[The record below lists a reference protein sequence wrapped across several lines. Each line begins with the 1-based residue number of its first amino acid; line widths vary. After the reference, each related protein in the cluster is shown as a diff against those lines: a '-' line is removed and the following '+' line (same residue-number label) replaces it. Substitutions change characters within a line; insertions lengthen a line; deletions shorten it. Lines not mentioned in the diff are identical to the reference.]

1 MRKKQNIPSAFEN
14 AFGDLGYANP
24 MESPSVSN
32 VDEMDTFA
40 DVEPNDNNEPEPPVK
55 EPEEKEEP
63 VDNTDPNK
71 DDSNIPQEVLDQMNG
86 KSSSDPDDVSNN
98 GLDDELNADDLTEA
112 EKVGALFDAVAE
124 SFGWDI
130 NDIDE
135 DDRPVTVDG
144 LTDYL
149 KEVVNQNSVPQYADE
164 RIQKLDEYVKNGGNF
179 EDFYAAQQQEL
190 NYDKMDIEDEVN
202 QKAVVRELLKLN
214 GYSDEQIT
222 NKINRYEDAD
232 MLEEEASEAIVRL
245 KAVRA
250 EQAKQLEEKQLALRK
265 QQEEDQRKFFN
276 DINTQINTLSD
287 IRGIAIPKEDRK
299 ELFDYIF
306 KQDAQ
311 GLTQYQKDFQKNL
324 TKNLIESAY
333 FCKNADK
340 FVSEAKKTGETSAAN
355 KLRTMLRHTS
365 RNHSSYNADEDKQRP
380 AWEIAS
386 KFL

>member
-1 MRKKQNIPSAFEN
+1 MRKKQTTPSAFDN
-14 AFGDLGYANP
+14 AFESLGFSNP
-24 MESPSVSN
+24 MGATETTNMDN
-32 VDEMDTFA
+32 VDTFE
-40 DVEPNDNNEPEPPVK
+40 DVEIDNNEPEPPVE

-63 VDNTDPNK
+63 VEK
-71 DDSNIPQEVLDQMNG
+71 EDDTKIPQEVLDQMNK
-86 KSSSDPDDVSNN
+86 KSSSDQIDNSDKGLGDEPNN
-98 GLDDELNADDLTEA
+98 EDLAEA
-112 EKVGALFDAVAE
+112 EQVGALFDAVAE
-124 SFGWDI
+124 SFGWNI
-130 NDIDE
+130 NDIEE
-135 DDRPVTVDG
+135 DDRPVTVDD
-144 LTDYL
+144 LTNYL

-164 RIQKLDEYVKNGGNF
+164 RIQQLDEYVKNGGKF
-179 EDFYAAQQQEL
+179 EDFYATKQQEL
-190 NYDKMDIEDEVN
+190 SYDTLDIEDEVN

-214 GYSDEQIT
+214 GYSDDQIT

-232 MLEEEASEAIVRL
+232 MLEEEASEALTRL
-245 KAVRA
+245 KAVKA
-250 EQAKQLEEKQLALRK
+250 EQTRQLQEQQAALRA
-265 QQEEDQRKFFN
+265 QQEEQQRQFFT
-276 DINTQINTLSD
+276 DMNTQINALND

-324 TKNLIESAY
+324 AKNLIESAY

-340 FVSEAKKTGETSAAN
+340 FVNGAKKAGETSAAN

>member
-1 MRKKQNIPSAFEN
+1 MRKKQNIPSAFEY

-71 DDSNIPQEVLDQMNG
+71 DDSGIPQEVLDQMNG

-98 GLDDELNADDLTEA
+98 GLGDELNADDLTEA

>member
-1 MRKKQNIPSAFEN
+1 MRKKQTTPSAFDN
-14 AFGDLGYANP
+14 AFESLGFSNP
-24 MESPSVSN
+24 MGATETTNMDN
-32 VDEMDTFA
+32 VDTFE
-40 DVEPNDNNEPEPPVK
+40 DVEIDNNEPEPPVK
-55 EPEEKEEP
+55 EPEEKEES
-63 VDNTDPNK
+63 VEK
-71 DDSNIPQEVLDQMNG
+71 EDDTKIPQEVLDQMNK
-86 KSSSDPDDVSNN
+86 KSSSDQIDNSDKGLGDEPNN
-98 GLDDELNADDLTEA
+98 EDLAEA
-112 EKVGALFDAVAE
+112 EQVGALFDAVAE
-124 SFGWDI
+124 SFGWNI
-130 NDIDE
+130 NDIEE
-135 DDRPVTVDG
+135 DDRPVTVDD
-144 LTDYL
+144 LTNYL

-164 RIQKLDEYVKNGGNF
+164 RIQQLDEYVKNGGKF
-179 EDFYAAQQQEL
+179 EDFYATKQQEL
-190 NYDKMDIEDEVN
+190 SYDTLDIEDEVN

-214 GYSDEQIT
+214 GYSDDQIT

-232 MLEEEASEAIVRL
+232 MLEEEASEALTRL
-245 KAVRA
+245 KAVKA
-250 EQAKQLEEKQLALRK
+250 EQTRQLQEQQAALRA
-265 QQEEDQRKFFN
+265 QQEEQQRQFFT
-276 DINTQINTLSD
+276 DMNTQINALND

-324 TKNLIESAY
+324 AKNLIESAY

-340 FVSEAKKTGETSAAN
+340 FVNGAKKAGETSAAN

>member
-1 MRKKQNIPSAFEN
+1 MRKKQTTPSAFDN
-14 AFGDLGYANP
+14 AFESLGFSNP
-24 MESPSVSN
+24 MGATETTNMDN
-32 VDEMDTFA
+32 VDTFE
-40 DVEPNDNNEPEPPVK
+40 DVEIDNNEPEPPVK

-63 VDNTDPNK
+63 VEKEDNTK
-71 DDSNIPQEVLDQMNG
+71 IPQEVLDQMNK
-86 KSSSDPDDVSNN
+86 KSSSDQIDNSDKGLGDEPNN
-98 GLDDELNADDLTEA
+98 EDLAEA
-112 EKVGALFDAVAE
+112 EQVGALFDAVAE
-124 SFGWDI
+124 SFGWNI
-130 NDIDE
+130 NDIEE
-135 DDRPVTVDG
+135 DDRPVTVDD
-144 LTDYL
+144 LTNYL

-164 RIQKLDEYVKNGGNF
+164 RIQQLDEYVKNGGKF
-179 EDFYAAQQQEL
+179 EDFYATKQQEL
-190 NYDKMDIEDEVN
+190 SYDTLDIEDEVN

-214 GYSDEQIT
+214 GYSDDQIT

-232 MLEEEASEAIVRL
+232 MLEEEASEALTRL
-245 KAVRA
+245 KAVKA
-250 EQAKQLEEKQLALRK
+250 EQTRQLQEQQAALRA
-265 QQEEDQRKFFN
+265 QQEEQQRQFFT
-276 DINTQINTLSD
+276 DMNTQINALND

-324 TKNLIESAY
+324 AKNLIESAY

-340 FVSEAKKTGETSAAN
+340 FVNGAKKAGETSAAN

>member
-1 MRKKQNIPSAFEN
+1 MRKKQTTPSAFDN
-14 AFGDLGYANP
+14 AFESLGFSNP
-24 MESPSVSN
+24 MGATETTNMDN
-32 VDEMDTFA
+32 VDTFE
-40 DVEPNDNNEPEPPVK
+40 DVEIDNNEPEPPVE

-63 VDNTDPNK
+63 VEK
-71 DDSNIPQEVLDQMNG
+71 EDDTKIPQEVLDQMNK
-86 KSSSDPDDVSNN
+86 KSSSDQIDNSDKGLGDEPNN
-98 GLDDELNADDLTEA
+98 EDLAEA
-112 EKVGALFDAVAE
+112 EQVGALFDAVAE
-124 SFGWDI
+124 SFGWNIDDI
-130 NDIDE
+130 EE
-135 DDRPVTVDG
+135 DDRPVTVDD
-144 LTDYL
+144 LTNYL

-164 RIQKLDEYVKNGGNF
+164 RIQQLDEYVKNGGKF
-179 EDFYAAQQQEL
+179 EDFYATKQQEL
-190 NYDKMDIEDEVN
+190 SYDTLDIEDEVN

-214 GYSDEQIT
+214 GYSDDQIT

-232 MLEEEASEAIVRL
+232 MLEEEASEALTRL
-245 KAVRA
+245 KAVKA
-250 EQAKQLEEKQLALRK
+250 EQTRQLQEQQAALRA
-265 QQEEDQRKFFN
+265 QQEEQQRQFFT
-276 DINTQINTLSD
+276 DMNTQINALND

-324 TKNLIESAY
+324 AKNLIESAY

-340 FVSEAKKTGETSAAN
+340 FVNGAKKAGETSAAN

>member
-1 MRKKQNIPSAFEN
+1 MRKKQTTPSAFDS
-14 AFGDLGYANP
+14 AFESLGFSNP
-24 MESPSVSN
+24 MGATETTNMDN
-32 VDEMDTFA
+32 VDTFE
-40 DVEPNDNNEPEPPVK
+40 DVEIDNNEPEPPVK

-63 VDNTDPNK
+63 VEK
-71 DDSNIPQEVLDQMNG
+71 EDDTKIPQEVLDQMNK
-86 KSSSDPDDVSNN
+86 KSSSDQIDNGDKGLGDEPNN
-98 GLDDELNADDLTEA
+98 EDLAEA
-112 EKVGALFDAVAE
+112 EQVGALFDAVAE
-124 SFGWDI
+124 SFGWNI
-130 NDIDE
+130 NDIEE
-135 DDRPVTVDG
+135 DDRPVTVDD
-144 LTDYL
+144 LTNYL

-164 RIQKLDEYVKNGGNF
+164 RIQQLDEYVKNGGKF
-179 EDFYAAQQQEL
+179 EDFYATKQQEL
-190 NYDKMDIEDEVN
+190 SYDTLDIEDEVN
-202 QKAVVRELLKLN
+202 QKAVVRELLKLS
-214 GYSDEQIT
+214 GYSDDQIT

-232 MLEEEASEAIVRL
+232 MLEEEASEALTRL
-245 KAVRA
+245 KAVKA
-250 EQAKQLEEKQLALRK
+250 EQTRQLQEQQAALRA
-265 QQEEDQRKFFN
+265 QQEEQQRQFFT
-276 DINTQINTLSD
+276 DMNTQINALND

-324 TKNLIESAY
+324 AKNLIESAY

-340 FVSEAKKTGETSAAN
+340 FVNGAKKAGETSAAN